1 MDLVTKLDILQIHVT
16 QFRFEY
22 WKLQGQDILESL
34 YKMTKGQITS
44 LLKLHHELVIKRGMS
59 YEATANIVDLA
70 LCKLPYMEPLYE
82 QANEEE
88 SRKQDGVDYLENRKY
103 SLKKEISSLE
113 EEKRKRISASYY
125 YEHNETNRLQPL
137 PSSYSLLGLPD
148 LSTL

>member
-1 MDLVTKLDILQIHVT
+1 
-16 QFRFEY
+16 
-22 WKLQGQDILESL
+22 
-34 YKMTKGQITS
+34 
-44 LLKLHHELVIKRGMS
+44 MS

-113 EEKRKRISASYY
+113 EEKEYSHHIIMSAMKLIDYNHCHHLIRY
-125 YEHNETNRLQPL
+125 
-137 PSSYSLLGLPD
+137 
-148 LSTL
+148 

>member
-70 LCKLPYMEPLYE
+70 LCKLPYMETL
-82 QANEEE
+82 
-88 SRKQDGVDYLENRKY
+88 
-103 SLKKEISSLE
+103 
-113 EEKRKRISASYY
+113 
-125 YEHNETNRLQPL
+125 TNRLEKKQVENKMEL
-137 PSSYSLLGLPD
+137 
-148 LSTL
+148 TIWKIANTF